1 LKTKDMTKI
10 AELAAVAKQA
20 SRKLALLTAA
30 EKNRA
35 LLAMADA
42 LQRRSAEIL
51 AENAKD
57 VEEGR
62 KKGLSK
68 ALIDRLLLDEQR
80 LKGIAA
86 SLRDVAALADPV
98 GEIVSGWRTAEGLEI
113 QRVRVP
119 FGVICVVYEA
129 RPNVTVDAAAL
140 CLKTGNSVILRG
152 GSDAY
157 RSNRILA
164 EVITGA
170 ALKAGL
176 PGDAIQFMLDR
187 DRTALMELLQMRD
200 VVDLVIP
207 RGGEALKD
215 FLLEHSKVPVL
226 YAAGGN
232 CHVYVDETADLTQ
245 ALEITVNA
253 KTHRPGVCNA
263 AETLLVHEA
272 VAPDFMAAVTKGL
285 QQKDV
290 KLYVDERTRELAG
303 DTRAPLETATEV
315 HYATEFLDLQ
325 MAVKVVSGL
334 DEAVEHISRYG
345 TGHSEAIVT
354 RDLEAA
360 RRFARAVD
368 AAVIYINASTRFT
381 DGGVF
386 GLGAEIGIS
395 TQKMHARGPVALKE
409 LTSVKYVVTGEGH
422 IR

>member
-1 LKTKDMTKI
+1 MKTNDGAKI
-10 AELAAVAKQA
+10 REIAMGAKQA
-20 SRKLALLTAA
+20 SRRLALFTAA

-35 LLAMADA
+35 LIAMAEA

-51 AENAKD
+51 DENARD

-68 ALIDRLLLDEQR
+68 ALIDRLILDEGR
-80 LKGIAA
+80 LKGIAS
-86 SLRDVAALADPV
+86 SLRDIAALSDPV
-98 GEIVSGWRTAEGLEI
+98 GEIVAGWRTAEGLEI

-140 CLKTGNSVILRG
+140 CLKTGNAVILRG

-176 PGDAIQFMLDR
+176 PKDAIQFMLEKDR
-187 DRTALMELLQMRD
+187 QALVELLQMRD
-200 VVDLVIP
+200 LVDLVIP

-215 FLLEHSKVPVL
+215 FLLENSKVPVI

-232 CHVYVDETADLTQ
+232 CHVYVDETADLKS
-245 ALEITVNA
+245 ALEIAVNA
-253 KTHRPGVCNA
+253 KVQRPGVCNA

-272 VAPDFMAAVTKGL
+272 IAPAFMAMVTRSL
-285 QQKDV
+285 QERDV
-290 KLYVDERTRELAG
+290 KLYADERTRELAG
-303 DTRAPLETATEV
+303 DTLAPLEEATEV
-315 HYATEFLDLQ
+315 HYATEFLDLR

-334 DEAVEHISRYG
+334 DEAVEHIGRYG

-354 RDLEAA
+354 RDVEAA

-368 AAVIYINASTRFT
+368 AAVVYINASTRFT

-395 TQKMHARGPVALKE
+395 TQKLHARGPLALKE
-409 LTSVKYVVTGEGH
+409 LTSIKYVVTGEGH
-422 IR
+422 VR